1 MEESE
6 LFLKFFGGF
15 IVLILIG
22 TFTYGILVTRQKH
35 QEKMLAIQ
43 KCPCIMEVQK

>member
-6 LFLKFFGGF
+6 LFLKFFGG
-15 IVLILIG
+15 LLALMLIG
-22 TFTYGILVTRQKH
+22 TFTYGILVTRQEH

-43 KCPCIMEVQK
+43 KCSCMEVQK